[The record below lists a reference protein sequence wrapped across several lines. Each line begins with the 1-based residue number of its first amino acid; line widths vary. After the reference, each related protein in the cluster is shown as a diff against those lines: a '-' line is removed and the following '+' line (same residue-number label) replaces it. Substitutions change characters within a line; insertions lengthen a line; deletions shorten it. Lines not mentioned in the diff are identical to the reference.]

1 MQELDAERRAA
12 MLRGITPPT
21 LPEEEIYRDE
31 TGRPRPHKE
40 TDGHDRKRRR
50 LAGEDDTDRDIRIAS
65 TVSGPVAYDHTA
77 VLKLR
82 KSTSEAPL
90 TDDAGN
96 INLFP
101 IDIRDAMKC
110 EKNAEAEKEKKT
122 KERAMEN
129 QYTMRFSN
137 AAGKDG
143 LQRPWYASAASRPED
158 VAQHAMAMY
167 RGLENRDGWGNDDPR
182 RQQREQVRVATND
195 PLASMNRA
203 QTQLKN
209 LRDSR
214 KKWVAE
220 RDQELGELRAVEGR
234 ESRGGKHGKRKKNA
248 EEDHYRDAHR
258 HGGEVSSSR
267 HRHRHGTCSRSRSRD
282 RQQHYKSSHR
292 RERRHLRTSS
302 HERGRHR
309 ELKSDSCFD

>member
-12 MLRGITPPT
+12 MLRGITPPP
-21 LPEEEIYRDE
+21 LPEEEIKRDE
-31 TGRPRPHKE
+31 RGRTRPDRE
-40 TDGHDRKRRR
+40 TDRDDRKRRR
-50 LAGEDDTDRDIRIAS
+50 LAGEDDTDRDIRVAS
-65 TVSGPVAYDHTA
+65 TVSGPVAHNHAA

-101 IDIRDAMKC
+101 IDIREAMKC

-122 KERAMEN
+122 KERALED

-137 AAGKDG
+137 AAGKNG

-158 VAQHAMAMY
+158 VAQHAMATY
-167 RGLENRDGWGNDDPR
+167 RGLENRDVWGNDDPR

-203 QTQLKN
+203 QMQLKN
-209 LRDSR
+209 LRESR
-214 KKWVAE
+214 KKWIAE
-220 RDQELGELRAVEGR
+220 RDQELGELRAVEER
-234 ESRGGKHGKRKKNA
+234 ESQGGKHGKRKMNA
-248 EEDHYRDAHR
+248 EEDHYRSTHCL
-258 HGGEVSSSR
+258 GEELSSSRRR
-267 HRHRHGTCSRSRSRD
+267 HRHRNCSRSRSRSRD
-282 RQQHYKSSHR
+282 RQQDYKSSHR
-292 RERRHLRTSS
+292 RERRHPRTSS
-302 HERGRHR
+302 REQGWHR
-309 ELKSDSCFD
+309 ALKSDS